1 MDLLMQLQRGWILTG
16 LLVAQ
21 ASCCLLGGEPSPSG
35 YQALHS
41 TLDAGGGTAA
51 STHYRLISSLGFPG
65 GLSQSVTGHIRN
77 RTGFVGSLNDP
88 PRPQADT
95 VRTGADGLAKLRVAT
110 LLANDLDPEADALVL
125 RSFDPVSTAG
135 GRVSQDADWLLYE
148 PPSVFPGV
156 DTFRYAVQDTAGN
169 TASLLVTVLVAE
181 PALQPSQN
189 LIAITVLPNGH
200 RYLAFVGIAGR
211 EYLIEWTSQLPASHW
226 EVLATVTADRR
237 GLIEW
242 VDVTAPPPPE
252 RYYRTRNP

>member
-1 MDLLMQLQRGWILTG
+1 MKPRRGWLRTG
-16 LLVAQ
+16 LLVAPV
-21 ASCCLLGGEPSPSG
+21 SGCLLGGEASPSG
-35 YQALHS
+35 YQVLHS

-51 STHYRLISSLGFPG
+51 STHYRLISSLGLPG
-65 GLSQSVTGHIRN
+65 GLSESVNGHIRN
-77 RTGFVGSLNDP
+77 RTGFVGLLNDP

-110 LLANDLDPEADALVL
+110 LLANDLDPEADPLVL
-125 RSFDPVSTAG
+125 RSFDPVSAAG
-135 GRVSQDADWLLYE
+135 GRVTRDADWLLYE
-148 PPSVFPGV
+148 PPPGFPAA
-156 DTFRYAVQDTAGN
+156 DTFPYASQDAAGN
-169 TASLLVTVLVAE
+169 TVTSVVTVLVAE

-189 LIAITVLPNGH
+189 LIAVTVLPNGH

-242 VDVTAPPPPE
+242 VDATAPAPPE
-252 RYYRTRNP
+252 RYYRTRSP